1 MVCLPFWPMCLLG
14 INICVVFFKLLYVFL
29 INLKTPPFAPIKFL
43 LVLSFSS
50 KIFQLVVKRKAFLAG
65 NPETYPSCLKYY
77 AKYDILFSVNLSS
90 DNISVGKKAE
100 ESCSTLLME
109 PVNLFWHCCG
119 VTLEALTDSVHVYTH
134 VCMWGSC
141 PVYPW
146 INVLICKHLDWEREE
161 RLQ

>member
-14 INICVVFFKLLYVFL
+14 INICVVIFKLLYVFL
-29 INLKTPPFAPIKFL
+29 INFKNPPFPPIKFL

-90 DNISVGKKAE
+90 DNISVGKKQKSPVLPFWWNLWTFSDIAVE
-100 ESCSTLLME
+100 LHLKHWLTLSMFTRVYVCGT
-109 PVNLFWHCCG
+109 PVLCIP
-119 VTLEALTDSVHVYTH
+119 E
-134 VCMWGSC
+134 
-141 PVYPW
+141 
-146 INVLICKHLDWEREE
+146 
-161 RLQ
+161 